1 MRILYLDWPCFGK
14 VDVQF
19 TLEQA
24 GHEFVPFFHKDY
36 QERTSTEFDKAFTEF
51 VGDTFYD
58 CCFSFNYFPI
68 VSNNC
73 QKLGIKYIAALYDN
87 PYVMLYSY
95 SLINPNNYV
104 FMFDKQEYIK
114 LKNGGINT
122 VYYSTLPVNSTII
135 DYLQEKPYDHEKL
148 SADVSFVGSLYNEDH
163 NFFDRLATVNDY
175 IKGYLD
181 AIMEAQLKIQG
192 YNFIEEVLTPDIIAE
207 LQRVA
212 PYQSTPSGIETPEYI
227 YSNYFIDRKLT
238 SIERQRLLTAVAKHC
253 NLRLYTLNKNAVIPN
268 ATNMGAIDYYSEMP
282 YVFANS
288 KINLNITLRSI
299 QTGIPLRGMD
309 ILGAGGFLLTSF
321 QSDFLD
327 YFVPDED
334 FVYYESQEDLVE
346 KVEYYLSHEKQRKEI
361 AHNGHEKA
369 KKNHSFEKFFEN
381 IFQIVFPN
389 TYD

>member
-24 GHEFVPFFHKDY
+24 GHEFVPFFHNDY
-36 QERTSTEFDKAFTEF
+36 QQRNSSDFDKAFQEF
-51 VGDTFYD
+51 VGDTQYD
-58 CCFSFNYFPI
+58 CCFSFNYFPV

-73 QKLGIKYIAALYDN
+73 KDLGIKYIAALYDS

-95 SLINPNNYV
+95 SLINPTNFV
-104 FMFDKQEYIK
+104 FMFDRQEYLH

-135 DYLQEKPYDHEKL
+135 DFLMQKPFDRNKL

-163 NFFDRLATVNDY
+163 NFFERLGNANDY
-175 IKGYLD
+175 TKGYLD
-181 AIMEAQLKIQG
+181 GIMEAQLKVHG

-207 LQRVA
+207 LQRAA
-212 PYQSTPSGIETPEYI
+212 PYTSTPSGIETPEYI

-238 SIERQRLLTAVAKHC
+238 SIERQRLLTAVAQYSDLKI
-253 NLRLYTLNKNAVIPN
+253 YTIDRNAVIPN
-268 ATNMGAIDYYSEMP
+268 ALNMGAIDYYSEMP

-299 QTGIPLRGMD
+299 QSGIPLRGMD
-309 ILGAGGFLLTSF
+309 ILGAGGFLLTNF
-321 QSDFLD
+321 QADFLD
-327 YFVPDED
+327 YFIPDED

-346 KVEYYLSHEKQRKEI
+346 KVQYYLAHEKRRIEI

-369 KKNHSFEKFFEN
+369 KANHSFEKFFEH
-381 IFQIVFPN
+381 IFEVVFPK
-389 TYD
+389 